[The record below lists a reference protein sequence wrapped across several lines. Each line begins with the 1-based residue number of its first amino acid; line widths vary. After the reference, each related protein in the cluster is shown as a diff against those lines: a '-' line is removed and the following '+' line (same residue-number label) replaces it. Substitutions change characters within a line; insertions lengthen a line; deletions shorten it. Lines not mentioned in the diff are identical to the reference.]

1 MRLRREF
8 TFGTTRCS
16 VLIRGSGSFYMAE
29 VFTIPEDGA
38 APRWIENEYGA
49 PAVFIGRNQ
58 HSVQNEAVI
67 FLCERFGRLTAA
79 PVPDPPDM
87 KSWR

>member
-38 APRWIENEYGA
+38 APRWIENEFGA

-67 FLCERFGRLTAA
+67 FLCERSGASRRRRCPTR
-79 PVPDPPDM
+79 PT
-87 KSWR
+87 